1 MVRSERP
8 SNSYRK
14 KMLKSDFSLRQSR
27 EEESSRMID
36 EKGRDRKGKGM
47 SIGLEEEEWKK
58 MKG

>member
-1 MVRSERP
+1 MVKSERP

-36 EKGRDRKGKGM
+36 EKRRDRKGK
-47 SIGLEEEEWKK
+47 E
-58 MKG
+58 